1 MADRFPLI
9 VDATEKKILELPSGD
24 NLNLDGSSIVNVAS
38 ITSSGGAT
46 FAGIVD
52 AAGLTV
58 NGSPV
63 TVDLS
68 AYDTSAEV
76 DAKIAAI
83 TVDLSGYDTSLEV
96 DNKLSN
102 YDTSAEVDAKISAI
116 PSVDLSGYDTS
127 SQVDQKIAD
136 LVGTA
141 SSTLDTLGE
150 IASALSDNQSVATS
164 ITTQL
169 ASKANTSALHT
180 VALTGSYSDLS
191 NKPNI
196 PSVHNATITLKTHG
210 SSAASSYNASSTFS
224 LNQTNNETI
233 TLPQIDWGDL
243 SGRPTIPTNTS
254 DLNNDSGFITSAVF
268 NGGNGGNAATLDGIA
283 ASQFLRSDTSDT
295 STQRIR
301 FDANATNNWDTIA
314 TSSGSQ
320 GGLEVYNDGSGND
333 AFMTFHTGSDFA
345 CYFGLD
351 ADNNSLSVGGWSMGA
366 NKYKIWH
373 SGNGGAES
381 GLDADKLDGQQGSYY
396 LDYSNFTNRPTIPT
410 NNNQLSN
417 GRGYQTEAEVN
428 TLISAQI
435 TIPSSLKVGNDT
447 IAQAYNSPD
456 KQLQVGNIILF
467 NDYGIK
473 VTRGSDSDY
482 ILLGLNGNTAKY
494 AVFANGATN
503 IDIDFSNYT
512 RGIRLNP
519 QYSTEGNKSN
529 ITIYGSGSDDQALS
543 ISDGNADKINAYITH
558 AGIGNFEGLNI
569 LGDINLNGIIAGR
582 GGGEKVQNT
591 AFGFTALENNT
602 TGLYNGAFGYE
613 ALSENTVGKH
623 NNAFGYESLKNNIDG
638 EYNIAVGTRSLNLN
652 TGGDFNVAIGYYS
665 LYRANNSHRN
675 TSIGAYSQ
683 RNARNNSTTG
693 NSFNTS
699 VGYASL
705 YGPTTGT
712 SGTENV
718 ALGAYS
724 LYHTSSGNFNAAV
737 GTNSLNELTIGSA
750 NTAVGQHSLRHNKA
764 GSYSTAIGYSSQY
777 WATETTTN
785 FTTFNTSVGAFSMMA
800 TEGAPLIGTKN
811 TAVGYAAGKEMNTG
825 EENTA
830 VGSSALNYNTEGSYN
845 TAIGAFTL
853 DSADAADF
861 NTAVGCAALYAT
873 TTGDNNTAVGSSSF
887 RLNKSGSGNCGLG
900 LYSGYNTDS
909 GSMNT
914 AMGLD
919 ALFHNI
925 SGQENVA
932 IGVAGGKGIRGS
944 YNVAVGGFAME
955 ASVDFDLSTAV
966 GYFALNQC
974 KGGMNTA
981 VGGEALRYANGTG
994 TTPGYEGQTENTA
1007 IGYGAGRGLTTAQ
1020 YSTFLGAFAGDN
1032 SGNYNNCTYVGY
1044 NTVASGDNQIR
1055 LGYSGQTTYH
1065 YGIQNLSDLRD
1076 KTDIR
1081 DTILGLDF
1089 IKLLRPVDF
1098 RWDYRESYYDYEP
1111 ETHER
1116 TSVPKDGSRKRNR
1129 FHHGLIAQEVKEVI
1143 DNTGNDF
1150 GGYQDHKVN
1159 GGEDQLTLGYEELI
1173 APLIKAVQELSAE
1186 NEALKARLDAAGL

>member
-1 MADRFPLI
+1 M
-9 VDATEKKILELPSGD
+9 G
-24 NLNLDGSSIVNVAS
+24 
-38 ITSSGGAT
+38 
-46 FAGIVD
+46 
-52 AAGLTV
+52 
-58 NGSPV
+58 
-63 TVDLS
+63 
-68 AYDTSAEV
+68 
-76 DAKIAAI
+76 
-83 TVDLSGYDTSLEV
+83 
-96 DNKLSN
+96 
-102 YDTSAEVDAKISAI
+102 
-116 PSVDLSGYDTS
+116 
-127 SQVDQKIAD
+127 
-136 LVGTA
+136 
-141 SSTLDTLGE
+141 
-150 IASALSDNQSVATS
+150 
-164 ITTQL
+164 
-169 ASKANTSALHT
+169 
-180 VALTGSYSDLS
+180 

-301 FDANATNNWDTIA
+301 FDANSTNNWDTIA

-320 GGLEVYNDGSGND
+320 GGLEIYNSGSGND
-333 AFMTFHTGSDFA
+333 AFMTFHTGGDFA

-410 NNNQLSN
+410 NNTQLSN

-428 TLISAQI
+428 TLISDQI

-447 IAQAYNSPD
+447 IAQAYSSPD
-456 KQLQVGNIILF
+456 KQLQVGNIVLF

-473 VTRGSDSDY
+473 VTRDSDSDY
-482 ILLGLNGNTAKY
+482 ILLGRNGTTTKY
-494 AVFANGATN
+494 VVYTNGATN
-503 IDIDFSNYT
+503 IDIDTSNYT

-519 QYSTEGNKSN
+519 QYSTEGNTSN

-558 AGIGNFEGLNI
+558 AGIGNFEGLNVAGSVTFSGLNI

-602 TGLYNGAFGYE
+602 NGLYNNAFGYE

-652 TGGDFNVAIGYYS
+652 TGGDFNVAVGYYS

-737 GTNSLNELTIGSA
+737 GTNSLNGITIGSA
-750 NTAVGQHSLRHNKA
+750 NTAVGQSSLRHNKA

-777 WATETTTN
+777 WATETTTEY
-785 FTTFNTSVGAFSMMA
+785 TTFNTSVGAFSMMA
-800 TEGAPLIGTKN
+800 TEDAPLIGTKN

-853 DSADAADF
+853 DSADAANH
-861 NTAVGCAALYAT
+861 NTAVGCAALYT
-873 TTGDNNTAVGSSSF
+873 STTGENNTAVGSSSF
-887 RLNKSGSGNCGLG
+887 RLNKGGSGNCGLG
-900 LYSGYNTDS
+900 AYSGYNTDS

-914 AMGLD
+914 AAGVDSLY
-919 ALFHNI
+919 HNI

-966 GYFALNQC
+966 GYMALNQC

-981 VGGEALRYANGTG
+981 VGADALRNANGTG

-1007 IGYGAGRGLTTAQ
+1007 VGFAAGRGLTLAQ
-1020 YSTFLGAFAGDN
+1020 YSTFLGAFAG
-1032 SGNYNNCTYVGY
+1032 SSGGNYNKITLLGY
-1044 NTVASGDNQIR
+1044 NTQASGDEQII
-1055 LGYSGQTTYH
+1055 LGSNSTTAFTYGSVQQT
-1065 YGIQNLSDLRD
+1065 SDLRD
-1076 KTDIR
+1076 KTDVR
-1081 DTILGLDF
+1081 DTILGLEF
-1089 IKLLRPVDF
+1089 IKLLRPVDY
-1098 RWDYRESYYDYEP
+1098 RWDYREAYFDYDP
-1111 ETHER
+1111 ETHEA
-1116 TSVPKDGSRKRNR
+1116 TPVTKDGSRKRNR
-1129 FHHGLIAQEVKEVI
+1129 FHHGLIAQEVKEVA
-1143 DNTGNDF
+1143 DAQGVDF
-1150 GGYQDHKVN
+1150 AGYQDHKVN
-1159 GGEDQLTLGYEELI
+1159 GGGDKLTLGYGEFI